1 MSKQVRVNLGD
12 NSYTIYIG
20 SGLLSNAAL
29 INEQITTQ
37 QICIVTNQVIADL
50 YLQPLCESLQ
60 KDTQQASG
68 NTSLDNAKN
77 ADRQI
82 LTVILPEGEQH
93 KNQSALDK
101 IHDTLIENKFSR
113 DCLLIALGGGI
124 VGDITGFA
132 AASYQRGVSFMQ
144 IPTTLLAQVDSSVG
158 GKTGI
163 NHRLGKNLIGA
174 FHQPKA
180 VFIDTDV
187 LKTLPPRE
195 VAAGMAEVIKYGLI
209 RDKQFLSR
217 LDTILDDAMA
227 LNADFMAEIIQSS
240 CQHKA
245 NVVENDEK
253 EKGERATLN
262 LGHTF
267 GHAVEAL
274 THYKTYLHGEAVAIG
289 TMMAVELS
297 HSLGWLSAEEV
308 NYVESLFQRA
318 NCPIDCRNTPEKLT
332 VEEIRSTMQ
341 RDKKVAAGKL
351 KLILLRELGQAEIRN
366 DIDEELIASAISK
379 RL

>member
-1 MSKQVRVNLGD
+1 MTKQVHVNLGD
-12 NSYTIYIG
+12 NSYTIHIG
-20 SGLLSNAAL
+20 SGLLNNAEL
-29 INEQITTQ
+29 VNEQITTR
-37 QICIVTNQVIADL
+37 QICIVSNQAIADL
-50 YLQPLCESLQ
+50 YLTPLCESL
-60 KDTQQASG
+60 KK
-68 NTSLDNAKN
+68 NTEEKT
-77 ADRQI
+77 I
-82 LTVILPEGEQH
+82 LTVILPEGEQY

-174 FHQPKA
+174 FHQPNS
-180 VFIDTDV
+180 VLIDTDV

-209 RDKQFLSR
+209 RDRQFLSR
-217 LDTILDDAMA
+217 LDTMLDEAMA
-227 LNADFMAEIIQSS
+227 LNADVMAEIIQTS

-274 THYKTYLHGEAVAIG
+274 TNYKTYLHGEAVAIG
-289 TMMAVELS
+289 TMMAAEVS
-297 HSLGWLSAEEV
+297 QSLGWLTAE
-308 NYVESLFQRA
+308 VEGLFKRA
-318 NCPIDCRNTPEKLT
+318 NCPIDCRDVSKKLT
-332 VEEIRSTMQ
+332 AEAIRSTMQ
-341 RDKKVAAGKL
+341 RDKKVSAGRL
-351 KLILLRELGQAEIRN
+351 KLILLRQLGQAEIRN
-366 DIDEELIASAISK
+366 DIDESLILSAINK
-379 RL
+379 HLG